1 MPPNRSVKVTT
12 PKGNDTEPMISG
24 TGLGRAAADVED
36 QRIGNARMQERRT
49 AGDHQPRFLGSRD
62 DLELDA
68 DLVAHPIEEG
78 SAIIGAAAGLGRD
91 IAAGGDPALTDLAGA
106 HPERLDRAGHR
117 RFGQLA
123 AGGQPLAEPHDAG
136 ERVDDAKAAAR
147 RAGDQQ
153 PAIVGAEIERGII
166 GLRLARG
173 MRELALGQTRRGR
186 MIGAQHRGAGAEAGR
201 PERAETVLRVT
212 DQRFIPRYDLPC

>member
-24 TGLGRAAADVED
+24 TGWGPD
-36 QRIGNARMQERRT
+36 GER
-49 AGDHQPRFLGSRD
+49 G
-62 DLELDA
+62 
-68 DLVAHPIEEG
+68 
-78 SAIIGAAAGLGRD
+78 AIFGAAAGLGRD
-91 IAAGGDPALTDLAGA
+91 IAAGGDLALADLAGA

-123 AGGQPLAEPHDAG
+123 AGGQPLAKPHDAG

-153 PAIVGAEIERGII
+153 PAIVGAEIERG
-166 GLRLARG
+166 
-173 MRELALGQTRRGR
+173 
-186 MIGAQHRGAGAEAGR
+186 
-201 PERAETVLRVT
+201 
-212 DQRFIPRYDLPC
+212 